1 MKSINVFLCFLILL
15 NGISCSKPIE
25 QLNAKPEVILKNFLT
40 WWTYNSYNINL
51 TANYTALNEHSE
63 VIDRENFLKS
73 LTSGK
78 YVTFKLITSD
88 STLKY
93 KLYKLDAQADVS
105 IGTNMKRFADTHYQY
120 FKMEG
125 KPIPDFNFTDLNG
138 KIYNPETTKGMI
150 VVLKCWFIHCFMC
163 VKEMP
168 KLNKIVEKYR
178 NQKDVVFISLS
189 YDDEEKLKQFLKK
202 TKFNYAVVPVSEQ
215 YFEEKLKIYSFPTHL
230 ILSKKG
236 VISKVMDNAD
246 EMIMALEMELLK

>member
-1 MKSINVFLCFLILL
+1 MKLTNILVCLLILL
-15 NGISCSKPIE
+15 NGISCSKSIE
-25 QLNAKPEVILKNFLT
+25 QPNAKPEVILKNFDT
-40 WWTYNSYNINL
+40 WWAYNSININL
-51 TANYTALNEHSE
+51 TANYVALNENSE

-78 YVTFKLITSD
+78 YVTFKLVTSD
-88 STLKY
+88 SSLKY
-93 KLYKLDAQADVS
+93 KLHKLDAQADVS
-105 IGTNMKRFADTHYQY
+105 IGTNMKRFVDTHYHY

-125 KPIPDFNFTDLNG
+125 KQIPDFNFTDLNG
-138 KIYNPETTKGMI
+138 KIYNSETTKEKI

-178 NQKDVVFISLS
+178 NQKDVVFISLA

-202 TKFNYAVVPVSEQ
+202 TKFNYAVVPISEQ
-215 YFEEKLKIYSFPTHL
+215 YFEEKLKIYTFPTHL

-246 EMIMALEMELLK
+246 EMILALEMELLK